1 MVKQIFPCGNFIDPT
16 CKADSA
22 NLQIKY
28 NCESDY
34 LDIERSEGSGGEYIE
49 WNPEWESIWR
59 QLTNQTEEVYQ
70 DHGEDDQMWYDVT
83 ADEPSPDLEA

>member
-34 LDIERSEGSGGEYIE
+34 LGIERSEGSGGEYIE